1 MLRNR
6 IIHQNELMYVGPAF
20 ESGETYSPPIT
31 TNLDKLQ
38 SISYSFGYQKTDVAV
53 VGNSS
58 PVDRPISSSPVVSL
72 NLEYLLSSFHNEK
85 HLGMKVTP
93 QGLSSSFALLSGF
106 ADETNRE
113 NDKKNLYIAT
123 SEEGVDMIGGGTG
136 NISGVLCFHDCQVS
150 SYDANF
156 TVNEIAKASVS
167 MEGINASYFNS
178 GSGLSVK
185 VIDRQTADQADS
197 INVDIPM
204 TSLANLSGVFIP
216 GNISVSYFNSDGSS
230 LVGTGFEPVT
240 NDKAQDF
247 GISFNIN
254 RRSIDLPDHK
264 ITYDKLLT
272 TPIIGSASTTII
284 DHGNQSGSLADVLDT
299 NKDYK
304 IVVEMSNSQRSLII
318 TLNEARIDSI
328 NYNHA
333 LGDKKAISMSLSYPI
348 DPFDKNKSLNF
359 SGAYL

>member
-1 MLRNR
+1 
-6 IIHQNELMYVGPAF
+6 MYVGPAF
-20 ESGETYSPPIT
+20 ESGETYSSPIT

-38 SISYSFGYQKTDVAV
+38 SISYGFNYQKTDVNTI
-53 VGNSS
+53 GNSS
-58 PVDRPISSSPVVSL
+58 PVDRPIASSPVVNV
-72 NLEYLLSSFHNEK
+72 NLEYLISSFHNEK

-93 QGLSSSFALLSGF
+93 QGLTSRFALLSGF

-113 NDKKNLYIAT
+113 NDKKNLYLTT

-136 NISGVLCFHDCQVS
+136 NISGVLCFHDCQVN

-167 MEGINASYFNS
+167 MEGVNASYFNS

-185 VIDRQTADQADS
+185 VLDRQTANQADS
-197 INVDIPM
+197 VNVNIPM
-204 TSLANLSGVFIP
+204 TSLANLSGVFVP

-240 NDKAQDF
+240 NDKAQNF
-247 GISFNIN
+247 NISFNLN

-272 TPIIGSASTTII
+272 TPVIGSANTTII
-284 DHGNQSGSLADVLDT
+284 DHGSQSGSLADVLDT

-304 IVVEMSNSQRSLII
+304 IVVEMSNSERTLIV
-318 TLNEARIDSI
+318 TLNEAKIDNI
-328 NYNHA
+328 NYTHSM
-333 LGDKKAISMSLSYPI
+333 GDKKSISMALSFPI
-348 DPFDKNKSLNF
+348 DPFDKNKSVNF